1 MPLIVQPF
9 LLQLPRRPEHLR
21 AVIPLNMRRGLVLL
35 VLLTLS
41 LGAWAQSKDLQKAD
55 ARAEKA
61 SEILSTFSTLLG
73 DDSVAGKLLKR
84 AKAVV
89 IVEAVLTD
97 GLLDK
102 EIRGHGVLSFNEKAG
117 WSLPTFINCKGIRME
132 WGRSIFRPKQR
143 VEVVFLFMDDQS
155 FGLIDGWTDKGPKI
169 KGNKLALGPIVNGKG
184 ADLVESTASVIYY
197 SFEGRKLSGEEFPN
211 TRLGSALRLSHDND
225 MNKKVF
231 GKKFDQIHT
240 SGAQPIAIRASLE
253 RVSALLNA
261 RFVKGDN

>member
-1 MPLIVQPF
+1 
-9 LLQLPRRPEHLR
+9 
-21 AVIPLNMRRGLVLL
+21 VIPLNIQKALL
-35 VLLTLS
+35 LLILLTLS
-41 LGAWAQSKDLQKAD
+41 LGVSAQSKDVQKAD
-55 ARAEKA
+55 SRAAKA
-61 SEILSTFSTLLG
+61 SDILSTFATLLG

-84 AKAVV
+84 AKGVAV
-89 IVEAVLTD
+89 VEAVLTD

-102 EIRGHGVLSFNEKAG
+102 EIRGHGVLSFSGKTG

-169 KGNKLALGPIVNGKG
+169 KGDKLALGPIVNGKG

-197 SFEGRKLSGEEFPN
+197 SFEGQKLSGEEFPN

-231 GKKFDQIHT
+231 GKKFDQIRS
-240 SGAQPIAIRASLE
+240 SGAEPIGARASLKS
-253 RVSALLNA
+253 VSALLNA
-261 RFVKGDN
+261 RFAKEDN